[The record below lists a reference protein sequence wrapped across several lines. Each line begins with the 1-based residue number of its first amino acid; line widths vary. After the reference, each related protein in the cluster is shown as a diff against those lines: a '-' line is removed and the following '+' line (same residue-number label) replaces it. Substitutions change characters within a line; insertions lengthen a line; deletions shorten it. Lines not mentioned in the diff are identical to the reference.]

1 MDDVGRMHKE
11 KSSEYLIDK
20 ILDVI
25 VGEVLPRI
33 NDSMEVSLHE
43 VSDDVNIGVI
53 GAGLRF
59 ENVQQSDDVI
69 VLEKFCINDFLLR
82 SLISL
87 TILLAS
93 IRS

>member
-1 MDDVGRMHKE
+1 MDDVSRMHEE

-25 VGEVLPRI
+25 VGEFLPRI

-53 GAGLRF
+53 GACLRL

>member
-25 VGEVLPRI
+25 VGEFLPRI

-43 VSDDVNIGVI
+43 VSDNVNIGVI
-53 GAGLRF
+53 GAGLRL

-82 SLISL
+82 SLIYL

>member
-1 MDDVGRMHKE
+1 MDDVSRMHEE

-25 VGEVLPRI
+25 VGEFLPRI

-53 GAGLRF
+53 GAGLRL

-93 IRS
+93 IKS